1 MADLI
6 PFTKYLDNNEHWNQL
21 SDQRDNLRKQAKDK
35 GKAENKLMMA
45 QAYTFAASL
54 LEQKIIF
61 EWECDCSSEEVK
73 AVSKWTGVNLEV
85 HIEYIADVIDNL
97 RYEASKYGAEAQSM
111 LAHCRECDKDADELQ
126 EQVSA
131 MYQKLSEE
139 WEELKNQHDQSKQQE
154 NDEAN

>member
-1 MADLI
+1 MTDLI

-21 SDQRDNLRKQAKDK
+21 CDQRDNLRKQAKDK
-35 GKAENKLMMA
+35 GKAENKLMMT
-45 QAYTFAASL
+45 QAYSFAASL
-54 LEQKIIF
+54 LQQKIIF

-97 RYEASKYGAEAQSM
+97 RYEASKYGAEAQEM
-111 LAHCRECDKDADELQ
+111 LAHCRECEKDANDLQ
-126 EQVSA
+126 EQISA

-139 WEELKNQHDQSKQQE
+139 YEDFKKRHDQSKQQE